1 MLPFTKM
8 QGLGND
14 FIVID
19 CSMGDRPVDW
29 EALAPRLCDRHYG
42 IGADGLLLIL
52 PSESAD
58 FRMRIL
64 NADGS
69 EPEMCGNG
77 LRCFAYYLHTYG
89 LTDATVIKVE
99 TGAGLLEVELLMTPD
114 GHARGVRV
122 DMGAPRLTRGEVPMA
137 GNPEQRVIQEPLRVG
152 DRTFLVTAVSMGNP
166 HVVTFVERLD
176 EAEFA
181 AYGPLLEAHE
191 AFPRHANVEFVQVV
205 NPGFLRVKVYERGV
219 GPTLACGTGACASLV
234 AAVLSGRA
242 QRKAQVELPGGILD
256 IEWAENDHVYM
267 AGPAAVVFT
276 GVVDLF
282 DFLPSPVEVG
292 G

>member
-14 FIVID
+14 FIVVD
-19 CSMGDRPVDW
+19 CSMGERPVDW
-29 EALAPRLCDRHYG
+29 ASLAPRLCDRHFG

-52 PSESAD
+52 PSAEAD
-58 FRMRIL
+58 FRMQIV

-89 LTDATVIKVE
+89 LTDASVMKIE
-99 TGAGLLEVELLMTPD
+99 TKAGILEVELQMTPD
-114 GHARGVRV
+114 GHATGVRV
-122 DMGAPRLTRGEVPMA
+122 DMGAPRLTRGEIPMEGDPQA
-137 GNPEQRVIQEPLRVG
+137 RAVQQLLEAG

-166 HVVTFVERLD
+166 HVVAFVERLE
-176 EAEFA
+176 EAEFLT
-181 AYGPLLEAHE
+181 YGPLLEAHPS
-191 AFPRHANVEFVQVV
+191 FPSHANASFAQIL
-205 NPGFLRVKVYERGV
+205 NPGFVRARVYERGV
-219 GPTLACGTGACASLV
+219 GPTLACGTGACAILV
-234 AAVLSGRA
+234 AGALSGRT
-242 QRKAQVELPGGILD
+242 QRKAQIELPGGLLD
-256 IEWAENDHVYM
+256 VEWAENDHVYM

-282 DFLPSPVEVG
+282 DFQPAPVEVG
-292 G
+292 